1 MQSVEMAIRQ
11 AMSQSVVQ
19 NNLVSQPVNMT
30 SLQAVS
36 RAVGQLAREVVST
49 SCSVNIHHLGFRVT

>member
-1 MQSVEMAIRQ
+1 MAIRQAGRQ

-19 NNLVSQPVNMT
+19 NNLISQPVNLT

-36 RAVGQLAREVVST
+36 RVVGQLAREVVST
-49 SCSVNIHHLGFRVT
+49 SCSVNIHHLGFHVT